1 MRPLPN
7 VDVISDDQIRN
18 LHAWMTR
25 HTDELVR
32 DLVALAER
40 ETPSDDLAL
49 LNTGADYLDGWI
61 VERIGVPE
69 RRERHRSEVFGP
81 VLVMDYPGASLNRV
95 TVLAHFDTVFPSG
108 TTQSWPVRTNGALV
122 TGPGVFDMKSGLVQ
136 MIWAIKGLDGLGIRR
151 PAIRIVLNSD
161 EEIGSPFSRP
171 ILEQAS
177 LGSEA
182 VLVFEGSANHGAIK
196 TARKGV
202 GLFTVTAEGLEA
214 HAGLDPEAGVSAI
227 DEIARVIRHLHD
239 GADLSQG
246 TSINVG
252 TLHGGTRANVIAGA
266 ATANLDVRV
275 SSASEQSRV
284 DNLLISLTAHHPRA
298 KITVSGGWNRP
309 IMSRTEENVAMYD
322 LARAVAH
329 RLGADLREASVGGAS
344 DGNFVAALG
353 LPVLDGLGGVGSGAH
368 ARHEN
373 ISIPA
378 MPQRAALAAAVIAA
392 FSASSDHDGAPS
404 SPTVNLWHRQP
415 TTPAMQAARTRCPP
429 DTGKAH

>member
-1 MRPLPN
+1 MRPLPS
-7 VDVISDDQIRN
+7 DDGISDHQLRT
-18 LHAWMTR
+18 LHAWFIQR
-25 HTDELVR
+25 TDDLVN

-49 LNTGADYLDGWI
+49 LTAGADYLEDWI
-61 VERIGVPE
+61 VERIGEPK
-69 RRERHRSEVFGP
+69 RRERHRSEVSGP
-81 VLVMDYPGASLNRV
+81 VLVMDYPGASLNRI
-95 TVLAHFDTVFPSG
+95 TFLAHFDTVFPRG
-108 TTQSWPVRTNGALV
+108 TTQSWPVTKNGELV

-136 MIWAIKGLDGLGIRR
+136 MIWAIKGLDGLGMRR

-161 EEIGSPFSRP
+161 EEIGSPFSRS

-182 VLVFEGSANHGAIK
+182 VLVFEGSAHHGAIK

-202 GLFTVTAEGLEA
+202 GLFTVTADGLEA

-227 DEIARVIRHLHD
+227 DEIARVIRRLHD
-239 GADLSQG
+239 AADLSQG

-252 TLHGGTRANVIAGA
+252 TLHGGSRANVLAGYA
-266 ATANLDVRV
+266 RANLDVRV
-275 SSASEQSRV
+275 SSASELSRV
-284 DNLLISLTAHHPRA
+284 ENLLKSLTAYHPKA

-309 IMSRTEENVAMYD
+309 IMSRTEENVAMYE
-322 LARAVAH
+322 LARRISH
-329 RLGADLREASVGGAS
+329 RLGADLGEASVGGAS
-344 DGNFVAALG
+344 DGNFVSALG

-378 MPQRAALAAAVIAA
+378 MPQRAAVAAAVIAA
-392 FSASSDHDGAPS
+392 FSASSDNDEAPS
-404 SPTVNLWHRQP
+404 SQGNEPLAFPTRG
-415 TTPAMQAARTRCPP
+415 AS
-429 DTGKAH
+429 